1 MEPDAF
7 PAPFDRHTETVRPE
21 WIDYNGHMN
30 VAFYVLAFDH
40 ATDAFFEAMEFGAAW
55 RARAAR
61 SFFAVEGHIRYLAE
75 LKAGETLAVA
85 TTLLAADE
93 KRIRFFHA
101 MRAGDGRAVA
111 QVEFVALQ
119 VDLATRRT
127 SAFAPDDSA
136 RLAAVLRA
144 HAGLKRPAD
153 AGRGIERPP
162 LREGRP

>member
-1 MEPDAF
+1 MESDTF
-7 PAPFDRHTETVRPE
+7 PAPFDRHAETVRPE

-40 ATDAFFEAMEFGAAW
+40 ATDAFFEAMGFGAEW
-55 RARAAR
+55 RARAGR

-75 LKAGETLAVA
+75 LRAGETLAVA

-127 SAFAPDDSA
+127 AAFAPDDVA

-144 HAGLKRPAD
+144 HAGLQRPAD

-162 LREGRP
+162 LREGAP